1 MKKLL
6 NTLFVINPD
15 SYLRLDGENVV
26 VQCDEKI
33 VGRVPLHNIEGIV
46 TTGYTGAS
54 PALMGK
60 CADEDITLTFL
71 TSSGRFRCRVSGPVR
86 GNVFLRKKQYDL
98 SSRPDASCDI
108 ARMFITGK
116 LYNQRWMLE
125 RFTRDHAMRVDVNL
139 FKKISQEFKEA
150 IEQIQSVDNL
160 DSLRGIEGQMANRY
174 FAIFDQFI
182 LQQKED
188 FQMYGRN
195 RRPPLDN
202 VNALLSFAY
211 SLLTGDCASAL
222 ETVGL
227 DPYVGFMH
235 QDRPGRISL
244 ALDLVEEVRGVYADR
259 FVIQLINKKVITKD
273 HFWKKESGAVLLSD
287 DGKRKFLSA
296 WQEKKQESLQHPFL
310 GEKIQW
316 GLVPYVQALLLA
328 RYLRGD
334 LDGYPP
340 FLWK

>member
-6 NTLFVINPD
+6 NTLFIINPD

-26 VQCDEKI
+26 VQCKEE
-33 VGRVPLHNIEGIV
+33 VAGRVPLHNLESIV
-46 TTGYTGAS
+46 TTGYTGVS

-60 CADEDITLTFL
+60 CAEYNIGMIFL
-71 TSSGRFRCRVSGPVR
+71 TSSGRFRCRVVGPVQ
-86 GNVFLRKKQYDL
+86 GNVLLRKKQFDV
-98 SSRPDASCDI
+98 SNDPVFCCSI

-125 RFTRDHAMRVDVNL
+125 RFTRDHALRIDVDL
-139 FKKISQEFKEA
+139 FKKISLELKTT
-150 IEQIQSVDNL
+150 IDQIQTVDNL
-160 DSLRGIEGQMANRY
+160 DSLRGIEGESANRY
-174 FAIFDQFI
+174 FLLFDQFI
-182 LQQKED
+182 LQQRDD
-188 FQMYGRN
+188 FRFYGRN

-202 VNALLSFAY
+202 VNALISFAY
-211 SLLTGDCASAL
+211 SLLTNDCASAL

-244 ALDLVEEVRGVYADR
+244 ALDLVEELRGVYADR
-259 FVIQLINKKVITKD
+259 FVIQLINKKIMTKD
-273 HFWKKESGAVLLSD
+273 HFQKKESGAVLLTD
-287 DGKRKFLSA
+287 EGKRKFFSA
-296 WQEKKQESLQHPFL
+296 WQDKKQEMMQHPFL

-316 GLVPYVQALLLA
+316 GLVPHVQSLLLA

-334 LDGYPP
+334 LDAYPP